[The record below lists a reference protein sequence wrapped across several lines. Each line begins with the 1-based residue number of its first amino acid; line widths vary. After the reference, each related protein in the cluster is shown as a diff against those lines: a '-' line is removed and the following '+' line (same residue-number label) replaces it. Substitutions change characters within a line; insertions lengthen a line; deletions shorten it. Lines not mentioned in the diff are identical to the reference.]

1 MSTSMHSEPLPLSLS
16 LGGGLVA
23 FFGKSRGET
32 RRAPSTPGMPLPAG
46 VHDASGSEFN
56 RESWLDLA
64 PPRGRHRAQ
73 GTDGNFALPRGPLKI
88 PIPKL

>member
-1 MSTSMHSEPLPLSLS
+1 MSTSMHLEPLPLSLS

-23 FFGKSRGET
+23 FFGKSHGET
-32 RRAPSTPGMPLPAG
+32 RRGPTVPSMPLRSG
-46 VHDASGSEFN
+46 VDDASGSEFN

-73 GTDGNFALPRGPLKI
+73 GTDGNFTLPRGPLKL
-88 PIPKL
+88 PIAKL